1 MSMLTWMTA
10 GVIYPILIR
19 FLLKNCSSF
28 GNAVRYFSTMVAIVA
43 FIALLLANPNPA
55 QIARKPENW
64 ARLSVWVDMDAFRN
78 PAFNW
83 FTAAICFMFFGFY
96 SIFFNFEDVRT
107 CNSSQNR
114 LPC

>member
-1 MSMLTWMTA
+1 MLISLTA

-28 GNAVRYFSTMVAIVA
+28 GNAVRWFSTMVALVA

-55 QIARKPENW
+55 QLARKPESW
-64 ARLSVWVDMDAFRN
+64 ARMSVWVDMDAFRN

-96 SIFFNFEDVRT
+96 SIFFNFEDVRRWT
-107 CNSSQNR
+107 NQILLYHAN
-114 LPC
+114 